1 MFSLSILES
10 LQICMHDHFRFI
22 PQCWINKKVSTSQI
36 LSLQRLVECADSLS
50 DTDVRSAICEL
61 AGSKLSSS
69 GTDNCVSIFRKGTDN
84 LKLSNSPG
92 HVLLILDKVNRS
104 TVLRS
109 VKRAP
114 ANVRRLNNTGFQPG
128 PYFPYFLITALIFHI
143 WALKS

>member
-1 MFSLSILES
+1 MVQWPLVLSIWKAS
-10 LQICMHDHFRFI
+10 RFVCTNI
-22 PQCWINKKVSTSQI
+22 LDLSHSTGLIKKVFTSQI

-84 LKLSNSPG
+84 LKLSNSRG

-104 TVLRS
+104 T
-109 VKRAP
+109 
-114 ANVRRLNNTGFQPG
+114 G
-128 PYFPYFLITALIFHI
+128 
-143 WALKS
+143 